1 MDAYWRASNY
11 LSVGQ
16 IYLLDNP
23 LLQRAAQARAHQAA
37 AARPL
42 GHVAGPE
49 HALRPP
55 QPGHQARR
63 PEHDLHH
70 RPRARRPV
78 AGRPR
83 LPRRHLQRGL
93 PEHQPGRGGDEAA
106 VQAVQLPRRH
116 PQPRRPGDARQH
128 PRGRRARLR
137 PEPRLRGRVRQPRP
151 DRRLRR
157 RRRRGRDR
165 AARHRL
171 ARQQVPQPGP
181 RRLRAAD
188 PAPERLQDRQPL
200 LPRPHPARTSCRS
213 SSRAWATSR
222 TSSKGTTRRRSTSSW
237 PACSTRCVAEIKQ
250 IWADARTNGDR
261 QAARLADDRLP
272 HAEGLDLPAGDRRQ
286 EVRGLLAQPPG
297 ADGRH
302 GQARAHQDP
311 RTVDEEL
318 PARGAVRRRRAGS
331 SPSWPSWPRRATAA

>member
-1 MDAYWRASNY
+1 MIASTPRTSSRVPTAVAAGPLSAEELRKLDAYWRASNY

-70 RPRARRPV
+70 RPGPRRAV

-83 LPRRHLQRGL
+83 LPGRHLQRGL
-93 PEHQPGRGGDEAA
+93 PEHQPGRRGDEAA

-128 PRGRRARLR
+128 PRGRRTRLR
-137 PEPRLRGRVRQPRP
+137 PEPRLRGRLRQPGP

-165 AARHRL
+165 PARHRL

-188 PAPERLQDRQPL
+188 PAPQRLQDRQPL
-200 LPRPHPARTSCRS
+200 LPRPHPEG
-213 SSRAWATSR
+213 RAAEVLR
-222 TSSKGTTRRRSTSSW
+222 GHGLQAVLRRGQRPGRRSTSSW
-237 PACSTRCVAEIKQ
+237 PACSTPRSP
-250 IWADARTNGDR
+250 RSSRSGPT
-261 QAARLADDRLP
+261 
-272 HAEGLDLPAGDRRQ
+272 PA
-286 EVRGLLAQPPG
+286 
-297 ADGRH
+297 
-302 GQARAHQDP
+302 
-311 RTVDEEL
+311 TT
-318 PARGAVRRRRAGS
+318 
-331 SPSWPSWPRRATAA
+331 AT